1 LHEVSGSPPE
11 PIHVLIVDDDAGS
24 RLLMRRALER
34 AGLVVSE
41 AADGSSAVAAVE
53 AGECNAVLMDVEMPS
68 MNGYEACKAIR
79 ARPGGAHLPIMM
91 VTGRDDVGSINQS
104 YQAGATDFLAKPINW
119 NLLGHRVQYL
129 VRGGRLVQ
137 ELEES
142 EGRQRAMLDALP
154 DLLLVVDA
162 HGRIVDRLGATD
174 NHPFLAAGTSC
185 QLKVTDLVEGDA
197 VRAIAHALDDCRVRS
212 ERIEV
217 EFECMRDGVERRFE
231 TRIVP
236 YDRGRLLLVLRDVTE
251 RHRAANRIRELA
263 FFDPL
268 TQLPNRQYLL
278 QLLEEARREAATT
291 GERFAVVRIN
301 LDEFKRINDS
311 IGHGA
316 GDALLQAV
324 AARLGTFLKLERDG
338 AVTMPLARLAG
349 DEFAVA
355 IRHLQSDADVQHA
368 ITNIMAAFASPYV
381 IRHRDFFVTCTIGIA
396 IFPDHGSFADE
407 LLRTAGLALHEAK
420 TSGGNRGIV
429 YSEHMRARSVAR
441 LELETELRRAL
452 DSNELF
458 LVYQPQIELASGRI
472 ASVEALVRW
481 RHPARGIVPPDEF
494 IPIAEESG
502 LIVPLS
508 DLVMRQALR
517 QIAQWRKD
525 GCRDVRVA
533 VNVSGAQFE
542 APGFSD
548 WVFAHLEEVGL
559 PGACLELEI
568 TESLLMVDEAAA
580 ALAVRAVRELGVHVA
595 IDDFGTGYSSLA
607 YLKHFPIEALK
618 IDRSFVADLGRD
630 SNDAAICAA
639 IIAMGRQLGLKIVAE
654 GVETKE
660 QMQFLTA
667 HGCTLAQGF
676 YIARPMEAA
685 EMAVMLRIGTNEVPM
700 LPVPER
706 MHTDVVIADYQADML
721 LKVASNKKS
730 R

>member
-1 LHEVSGSPPE
+1 MPLPGGI

-34 AGLVVSE
+34 SGFTVSE
-41 AADGSSAVAAVE
+41 AADGTAAVAAVE
-53 AGECNAVLMDVEMPS
+53 TGECNAVLMDVEMPS
-68 MNGYEACKAIR
+68 MNGYDACKAIR

-91 VTGRDDVGSINQS
+91 VTGRDDVSSINQS
-104 YQAGATDFLAKPINW
+104 YQVGATDFLAKPINW

-154 DLLLVVDA
+154 DLLLVVDMQD
-162 HGRIVDRLGATD
+162 RIVDRLGYTE
-174 NHPFLAAGTSC
+174 NHPFLAGG
-185 QLKVTDLVEGDA
+185 LKHEQKIAEFVSGDA
-197 VRAIAHALDDCRVRS
+197 ARAIAHALDDCRVRN
-212 ERIEV
+212 ERTEV

-236 YDRGRLLLVLRDVTE
+236 YDKGRLLLVLRDVTD

-301 LDEFKRINDS
+301 IDNFKRINDS

-324 AARLGTFLKLERDG
+324 SSRLSTFLKLEQDG

-355 IRHLQSDADVQHA
+355 IRHLQSDADVQNA
-368 ITNIMAAFASPYV
+368 ITNITAAFASPYL

-396 IFPDHGSFADE
+396 IFPEHGSFADE
-407 LLRTAGLALHEAK
+407 LLRTAGLALHEAR
-420 TSGGNRGIV
+420 TAGGNRGVI

-441 LELETELRRAL
+441 LELETELRRAVE
-452 DSNELF
+452 SNELF
-458 LVYQPQIELASGRI
+458 LVYQPQIEVATGRI

-481 RHPARGIVPPDEF
+481 RHPKRGIVPPDEF
-494 IPIAEESG
+494 IPVAEESG

-517 QIAQWRKD
+517 QISEWWEA
-525 GCRDVRVA
+525 GCCDLRVA

-542 APGFSD
+542 APGFPD
-548 WVFAHLEEVGL
+548 WVFAHLDEAGL

-654 GVETKE
+654 GVETAE
-660 QMQFLTA
+660 QLQFLAT

-676 YIARPMEAA
+676 YIAKPVEAA
-685 EMAVMLRIGTNEVPM
+685 EMAKLLRIGHEDTGIIHVGVPPKK
-700 LPVPER
+700 LDVPL
-706 MHTDVVIADYQADML
+706 ADYEAEML
-721 LKVASNKKS
+721 LKVAKQK
-730 R
+730 

>member
-1 LHEVSGSPPE
+1 MQLPDGAS
-11 PIHVLIVDDDAGS
+11 IHVLIVDDDAGS

-34 AGLVVSE
+34 SGFVISE
-41 AADGSSAVAAVE
+41 AADGVAAVAAVE
-53 AGECNAVLMDVEMPS
+53 AGECNAVLMDVEMPQ

-79 ARPGGAHLPIMM
+79 SRPGGAHLPIMM
-91 VTGRDDVGSINQS
+91 VTGRDDVASINQS

-137 ELEES
+137 QLEES

-154 DLLLVVDA
+154 DLLLVIDM
-162 HGRIVDRLGATD
+162 HDRIVDRLGATE
-174 NHPFLAAGTSC
+174 NHPFLNGVKAEQKIAE
-185 QLKVTDLVEGDA
+185 LVSGDA
-197 VRAIAHALDDCRVRS
+197 ARAIAHALEDCRVRN
-212 ERIEV
+212 ERTEV
-217 EFECMRDGVERRFE
+217 EFECIREAVERRFE

-278 QLLEEARREAATT
+278 QLIEEARRDALAT

-301 LDEFKRINDS
+301 LDQFKRINDS

-316 GDALLQAV
+316 GDSLLQSV
-324 AARLGTFLKLERDG
+324 ATRLGTFLKLEKDG
-338 AVTMPLARLAG
+338 AVTMPLARLTG
-349 DEFAVA
+349 DEFAVV
-355 IRHLQSDADVQHA
+355 IRHLQSDEDVQIA
-368 ITNIMAAFASPYV
+368 INNISAAFASPFM
-381 IRHRDFFVTCTIGIA
+381 IRHRDFFVSCTIGIA
-396 IFPDHGSFADE
+396 VYPDHGSFADE

-420 TSGGNRGIV
+420 TSGGNRGVV
-429 YSEHMRARSVAR
+429 YSEGMRARSVKR

-452 DSNELF
+452 DSEELF
-458 LVYQPQIELASGRI
+458 LAYQPQIEVASGRI

-481 RHPARGIVPPDEF
+481 RHPTRGIVPPDEF
-494 IPIAEESG
+494 ISVAEESG
-502 LIVPLS
+502 LIVQLS

-517 QIAQWRKD
+517 QISDWWKA
-525 GCRDVRVA
+525 GCRDLRVA

-542 APGFSD
+542 APGFPD
-548 WVFAHLEEVGL
+548 WVFAHLDEAGL
-559 PGACLELEI
+559 PGTCLELEI
-568 TESLLMVDEAAA
+568 TESLLMADESAA

-607 YLKHFPIEALK
+607 YLKHFPIESLK

-660 QMQFLTA
+660 QLQFLAT

-676 YIARPMEAA
+676 YIARPVESA
-685 EMAVMLRIGTNEVPM
+685 EMSKLLRIGTNEPPVVAV
-700 LPVPER
+700 PVPAR
-706 MHTDVVIADYQADML
+706 KANDVPLADYEAEML
-721 LKVASNKKS
+721 LKVAKQ
-730 R
+730 

>member
-1 LHEVSGSPPE
+1 MSGTPPA

-34 AGLVVSE
+34 SGFLISE
-41 AADGSSAVAAVE
+41 AADGASAVAAVE
-53 AGECNAVLMDVEMPS
+53 AGECNAVLMDVEMPQ
-68 MNGYEACKAIR
+68 MNGYEACREIR
-79 ARPGGAHLPIMM
+79 SRPGGTHLPIMM
-91 VTGRDDVGSINQS
+91 VTGRDDVASINQS
-104 YQAGATDFLAKPINW
+104 YKAGATDFLAKPINW

-142 EGRQRAMLDALP
+142 ESRQRAMLDALP
-154 DLLLVVDA
+154 DLLLIVDMYD
-162 HGRIVDRLGATD
+162 RIVDRLGATE
-174 NHPFLAAGTSC
+174 NHPFLNGAVKLEQKITE
-185 QLKVTDLVEGDA
+185 LVSGDA
-197 VRAIAHALDDCRVRS
+197 ARAITHALDDCRVRND
-212 ERIEV
+212 RTEV
-217 EFECMRDGVERRFE
+217 EFECMREGVERRFE

-236 YDRGRLLLVLRDVTE
+236 YDKGRLLLVLRDVTE

-278 QLLEEARREAATT
+278 QLLEEARREASTT

-301 LDEFKRINDS
+301 IDNFKRINDS

-324 AARLGTFLKLERDG
+324 ASRLGTFLKLESDG

-355 IRHLQSDADVQHA
+355 IRHLQSDADVQNV
-368 ITNIMAAFASPYV
+368 ITNITAAFASPYM

-396 IFPDHGSFADE
+396 VYPDHGSFADE

-420 TSGGNRGIV
+420 TAGGNKGVI

-452 DSNELF
+452 DTDELF
-458 LVYQPQIELASGRI
+458 LVYQPQIEVASGRI

-481 RHPARGIVPPDEF
+481 RHPTRGIVPPDDF
-494 IPIAEESG
+494 IPVAEESG
-502 LIVPLS
+502 LIVSLS
-508 DLVMRQALR
+508 DLVMRKALK
-517 QIAQWRKD
+517 QIAEWWHA
-525 GCRDVRVA
+525 GCRDLRVA

-542 APGFSD
+542 APGFPD
-548 WVFAHLEEVGL
+548 WVFAHLDEAGL

-660 QMQFLTA
+660 QLQFLAT

-676 YIARPMEAA
+676 YIAKPVEAA
-685 EMAVMLRIGTNEVPM
+685 EMAQLLRIGTHETPM
-700 LPVPER
+700 VDLSVTGKGR
-706 MHTDVVIADYQADML
+706 TDVPLADYEAELL
-721 LKVASNKKS
+721 LKA

>member
-1 LHEVSGSPPE
+1 VNVPQTGAK

-34 AGLVVSE
+34 SGFVVSE
-41 AADGSSAVAAVE
+41 AADGVAAVAAVE
-53 AGECNAVLMDVEMPS
+53 TGECNAVLMDVEMPA
-68 MNGYEACKAIR
+68 MNGYDACKAIR
-79 ARPGGAHLPIMM
+79 SRDGGAHLPIMM
-91 VTGRDDVGSINQS
+91 VTGRDDVASINQS

-154 DLLLVVDA
+154 DLLLVVDV
-162 HGRIVDRLGATD
+162 HGRIVDRLGAAD
-174 NHPFLAAGTSC
+174 NHPFLAGGMRVD
-185 QLKVTDLVEGDA
+185 QKVTELVTGDA
-197 VRAIAHALDDCRVRS
+197 ARAIAHALDDCRVRN
-212 ERIEV
+212 ERTEV
-217 EFECMRDGVERRFE
+217 EFECMREGVERRFE

-291 GERFAVVRIN
+291 GERFAVVRVN
-301 LDEFKRINDS
+301 LDQFKRINDS

-324 AARLGTFLKLERDG
+324 SSRLGTFLKLEQDG

-355 IRHLQSDADVQHA
+355 IRHLQSDADVQNV
-368 ITNIMAAFASPYV
+368 ITNITAAFASPFL

-420 TSGGNRGIV
+420 TSGGNRGVI

-452 DSNELF
+452 ESNELF
-458 LVYQPQIELASGRI
+458 LVYQPQIELATGRI

-481 RHPARGIVPPDEF
+481 RHPVRGIVPPDEF

-508 DLVMRQALR
+508 DLVMRQALK
-517 QIAQWRKD
+517 QIAVWWKA
-525 GCRDVRVA
+525 GCRDLRVA

-542 APGFSD
+542 APGFPD
-548 WVFAHLEEVGL
+548 WVFAHLDEAGL

-568 TESLLMVDEAAA
+568 TESLLMVDETAA

-660 QMQFLTA
+660 QLQFLAT

-676 YIARPMEAA
+676 YIARPMEAE
-685 EMAVMLRIGTNEVPM
+685 EMQKLLRIGESDTQTMPM
-700 LPVPER
+700 LVPPDK
-706 MHTDVVIADYQADML
+706 DVNVPLADYEADML
-721 LKVASNKKS
+721 LKVRKQK
-730 R
+730 

>member
-1 LHEVSGSPPE
+1 VSTAPAE
-11 PIHVLIVDDDAGS
+11 PIHVLIVDDDTGS

-34 AGLVVSE
+34 AGFLISE
-41 AADGSSAVAAVE
+41 AADGHAAVAAVE
-53 AGECNAVLMDVEMPS
+53 AGHCNAVLMDVEMPT
-68 MNGYEACKAIR
+68 MNGYQACQAIR
-79 ARPGGAHLPIMM
+79 SRPGGAHLPIMM
-91 VTGRDDVGSINQS
+91 VTGRDDVASINQS

-137 ELEES
+137 QLEES

-154 DLLLVVDA
+154 DLLLVVDSQD
-162 HGRIVDRLGATD
+162 RIVDRLGATD
-174 NHPFLAAGTSC
+174 NHPFLQGGVKHEQKISE
-185 QLKVTDLVEGDA
+185 LVNGDA
-197 VRAIAHALDDCRVRS
+197 GRAITHALEDCRVRN
-212 ERIEV
+212 ERTEV
-217 EFECMRDGVERRFE
+217 EFEAIREGVERRFE

-236 YDRGRLLLVLRDVTE
+236 YDKGRLLLVLRDVTE

-278 QLLEEARREAATT
+278 QLLEEARREAAAT

-301 LDEFKRINDS
+301 LDNFKRINDS

-324 AARLGTFLKLERDG
+324 AMRLGTFLKLERDG

-355 IRHLQSDADVQHA
+355 IRHLQSDADVQTTINN
-368 ITNIMAAFASPYV
+368 ITAAFASPYL
-381 IRHRDFFVTCTIGIA
+381 IRHRDFFVTCTMGIA
-396 IFPDHGSFADE
+396 IYPDHGSFADE
-407 LLRTAGLALHEAK
+407 LLRTAGLALHEARS
-420 TSGGNRGIV
+420 TGGNRGVV

-452 DSNELF
+452 EQNELF
-458 LVYQPQIELASGRI
+458 LAYQPQIEVASGRI

-481 RHPARGIVPPDEF
+481 RHPTRGIVPPDEF
-494 IPIAEESG
+494 IPVAEESG

-517 QIAQWRKD
+517 QIAKWWKA
-525 GCRDVRVA
+525 GCRDLRVA

-542 APGFSD
+542 APGFPD
-548 WVFAHLEEVGL
+548 WVFAHLDEAGL

-654 GVETKE
+654 GVETQE
-660 QMQFLTA
+660 QLQFLAT

-676 YIARPMEAA
+676 YIARPVEAA
-685 EMAVMLRIGTNEVPM
+685 EMEKLLRIGSAEGAIINVPAPAKKSP
-700 LPVPER
+700 LDVPL
-706 MHTDVVIADYQADML
+706 ADYEAEML
-721 LKVASNKKS
+721 LKVAKQ
-730 R
+730 

>member
-1 LHEVSGSPPE
+1 MLSNNGS
-11 PIHVLIVDDDAGS
+11 IHVLIVDDDAGS

-34 AGLVVSE
+34 AGFVVSE
-41 AADGSSAVAAVE
+41 AADGTSAVAAVE
-53 AGECNAVLMDVEMPS
+53 AGACHAVLMDVEMPA

-79 ARPGGAHLPIMM
+79 SKPGGAHLPIMM
-91 VTGRDDVGSINQS
+91 VTGRDDVASINTS

-154 DLLLVVDA
+154 DLLLIVDA
-162 HGRIVDRLGATD
+162 QGRIVDRLGATD
-174 NHPFLAAGTSC
+174 NHPFLAGGTTC
-185 QLKVTDLVEGDA
+185 ELKVTDLVEGDA
-197 VRAIAHALDDCRVRS
+197 ARAIAHALDDCRVRN
-212 ERIEV
+212 ERTEV
-217 EFECMRDGVERRFE
+217 EFECLRQGTQRRFE

-301 LDEFKRINDS
+301 LDQFKRINDS

-324 AARLGTFLKLERDG
+324 ASRLGTFLKLESDG
-338 AVTMPLARLAG
+338 AVTMPLARLTG

-355 IRHLQSDADVQHA
+355 IRHLQSDADIQVA
-368 ITNIMAAFASPYV
+368 INNIRSAFASPFL
-381 IRHRDFFVTCTIGIA
+381 IRHRDFFVTCTIGVA
-396 IFPDHGSFADE
+396 VFPDHGQFADE

-420 TSGGNRGIV
+420 TSGGNRGII
-429 YSEHMRARSVAR
+429 YGEHMRARSVAR

-452 DSNELF
+452 DSDELF
-458 LVYQPQIELASGRI
+458 LAYQPQIELSSGRI

-494 IPIAEESG
+494 ISVAEESG

-508 DLVMRQALR
+508 DLVMRHALK
-517 QIAQWRKD
+517 QISGWWQQ
-525 GCRDVRVA
+525 GCRDLRVA
-533 VNVSGAQFE
+533 VNISGAQFE
-542 APGFSD
+542 APGFPD
-548 WVFAHLEEVGL
+548 WVFAHLDEAGL

-568 TESLLMVDEAAA
+568 TESLLMADDEAAA
-580 ALAVRAVRELGVHVA
+580 RAVRAVRELGVHVA

-607 YLKHFPIEALK
+607 YLKHFPIESLK

-654 GVETKE
+654 GVETRE
-660 QMQFLTA
+660 QLQFLTT

-676 YIARPMEAA
+676 YIAKPVEAA
-685 EMAVMLRIGTNEVPM
+685 EMGKLLKLGSNEKPIMAMTLPAKNGTEVP
-700 LPVPER
+700 L
-706 MHTDVVIADYQADML
+706 ADYEAEML
-721 LKVASNKKS
+721 LKVAKQ
-730 R
+730 

>member
-1 LHEVSGSPPE
+1 VSQIPGV

-34 AGLVVSE
+34 SGFVVSE
-41 AADGSSAVAAVE
+41 AADGTAAVAAVE
-53 AGECNAVLMDVEMPS
+53 AGECNAVLMDVEMPT
-68 MNGYEACKAIR
+68 MNGYAACRAIR
-79 ARPGGAHLPIMM
+79 DRPGGAHLPIMM
-91 VTGRDDVGSINQS
+91 VTGRDDVGSINQAF
-104 YQAGATDFLAKPINW
+104 QAGATDFLAKPINW

-137 ELEES
+137 ELEEV

-154 DLLLVVDA
+154 DLLLVVDMYD
-162 HGRIVDRLGATD
+162 RIVDRLGAAE
-174 NHPFLAAGTSC
+174 NHPFLAGGMKHEQAMSELLAGEALRS
-185 QLKVTDLVEGDA
+185 VS
-197 VRAIAHALDDCRVRS
+197 HALEDCRVRN
-212 ERIEV
+212 ERTEV

-278 QLLEEARREAATT
+278 QLLDEARREAATT

-301 LDEFKRINDS
+301 LDQFKRINDS

-324 AARLGTFLKLERDG
+324 SSRLSTFLKLETDG

-349 DEFAVA
+349 DEFSVA
-355 IRHLQSDADVQHA
+355 IRHLQSDADIQVA
-368 ITNIMAAFASPYV
+368 ITNIMAAFASPYL

-420 TSGGNRGIV
+420 STGGNRGVI
-429 YSEHMRARSVAR
+429 YSEHMRARSVSR

-452 DSNELF
+452 EQNELF
-458 LVYQPQIELASGRI
+458 LAYQPQIEVATGRI

-481 RHPARGIVPPDEF
+481 RHPTRGIVPPDEF

-508 DLVMRQALR
+508 DLVMRQALK
-517 QIAQWRKD
+517 QISEWWQA
-525 GCRDVRVA
+525 GCRDLRVA

-548 WVFAHLEEVGL
+548 WVFAHLDEAGL
-559 PGACLELEI
+559 PGSCLELEI

-607 YLKHFPIEALK
+607 YLKHFPIESLK

-654 GVETKE
+654 GVETRE
-660 QMQFLTA
+660 QLDFLAT

-676 YIARPMEAA
+676 YIAKPMQAA
-685 EMAVMLRIGTNEVPM
+685 EMGKLLRIGESDTLTMPM
-700 LPVPER
+700 LVPQGPR
-706 MHTDVVIADYQADML
+706 AIDVPLADYETDML
-721 LKVASNKKS
+721 LKVAKQ
-730 R
+730 

>member
-1 LHEVSGSPPE
+1 VTGTHPNE
-11 PIHVLIVDDDAGS
+11 PIHVLIVDDDTGS

-34 AGLVVSE
+34 AGFLISE
-41 AADGSSAVAAVE
+41 AADGHAAVAAVE
-53 AGECNAVLMDVEMPS
+53 AGNCNAVLMDVEMPT
-68 MNGYEACKAIR
+68 MNGYQACQAIR
-79 ARPGGAHLPIMM
+79 SRPGGAHLPIMM
-91 VTGRDDVGSINQS
+91 VTGRDDVASINQS

-137 ELEES
+137 QLEET

-154 DLLLVVDA
+154 DLLLVVDMYD
-162 HGRIVDRLGATD
+162 RIVDRLGATE
-174 NHPFLAAGTSC
+174 NHPFLQGAVKHEQKISELVSVDAARDIT
-185 QLKVTDLVEGDA
+185 
-197 VRAIAHALDDCRVRS
+197 HALDDCRVRNV
-212 ERIEV
+212 RTEV
-217 EFECMRDGVERRFE
+217 EFEAIRDGVARRFE

-236 YDRGRLLLVLRDVTE
+236 YDKGRLLVVLRDVTE

-278 QLLEEARREAATT
+278 QLLEEARREAAAT

-301 LDEFKRINDS
+301 LDNFKRINDS

-324 AARLGTFLKLERDG
+324 ALRLGTFLKLERDG

-355 IRHLQSDADVQHA
+355 IRHLQSDADVQNT
-368 ITNIMAAFASPYV
+368 ITNISAAFASPYL

-407 LLRTAGLALHEAK
+407 LLRTAGLALHEARA
-420 TSGGNRGIV
+420 TGGNRGVI

-452 DSNELF
+452 EQNELY
-458 LVYQPQIELASGRI
+458 LVYQPQIEVASGRI

-481 RHPARGIVPPDEF
+481 RHPTRGIVPPDEF
-494 IPIAEESG
+494 IPVAEESG

-508 DLVMRQALR
+508 DLVMRQALK
-517 QIAQWRKD
+517 QISHWWQA
-525 GCRDVRVA
+525 GCRDLRVA

-542 APGFSD
+542 APGFPD
-548 WVFAHLEEVGL
+548 WVFAHLDEAGL

-654 GVETKE
+654 GVETQE
-660 QMQFLTA
+660 QLQFLAT

-676 YIARPMEAA
+676 YIARPVEAA
-685 EMAVMLRIGTNEVPM
+685 EMEKMLRIGTTEGAVITVPAPPKKVA
-700 LPVPER
+700 LDVPL
-706 MHTDVVIADYQADML
+706 ADYEAEML
-721 LKVASNKKS
+721 LKAAK
-730 R
+730 

>member
-1 LHEVSGSPPE
+1 MPNSGLP

-34 AGLVVSE
+34 SGFVVSE
-41 AADGSSAVAAVE
+41 AADGNAAVAEVE
-53 AGECNAVLMDVEMPS
+53 GGHCNAVLMDVEMPV
-68 MNGYEACKAIR
+68 MNGYQACKAIR
-79 ARPGGAHLPIMM
+79 SRPGGTHLPIMM
-91 VTGRDDVGSINQS
+91 VTGRDDVASINQS

-137 ELEES
+137 EVEEN
-142 EGRQRAMLDALP
+142 EARQRAMLDALP
-154 DLLLVVDA
+154 DLLLVVDLYD
-162 HGRIVDRLGATD
+162 RIVDRLGATE
-174 NHPFLAAGTSC
+174 NHPFLQGGVKHEQKISE
-185 QLKVTDLVEGDA
+185 LVSGDA
-197 VRAIAHALDDCRVRS
+197 ARAITHALDDCRVRS
-212 ERIEV
+212 ERTEL
-217 EFECMRDGVERRFE
+217 EFEAFRDGVERRFE

-236 YDRGRLLLVLRDVTE
+236 YDKGRLLVVLRDVTE

-278 QLLEEARREAATT
+278 QLLEEARREAAAT
-291 GERFAVVRIN
+291 GERFAVVRIS
-301 LDEFKRINDS
+301 LDNFKRINDS

-324 AARLGTFLKLERDG
+324 ALRLGTFLKLERDG
-338 AVTMPLARLAG
+338 AVTMPLARLTN

-355 IRHLQSDADVQHA
+355 IRHLQSDTDVQ
-368 ITNIMAAFASPYV
+368 NVVNNVVAAFASPYL
-381 IRHRDFFVTCTIGIA
+381 IRHRDFFVSCRLGIA
-396 IFPDHGSFADE
+396 IFPDHGSFGDE
-407 LLRTAGLALHEAK
+407 LLRTAGLALQEAR
-420 TSGGNRGIV
+420 TSGGSRGVV
-429 YSEHMRARSVAR
+429 YSEDMRARSVAR

-452 DSNELF
+452 EQNELF
-458 LVYQPQIELASGRI
+458 LVYQPQIEVASGRI

-481 RHPARGIVPPDEF
+481 RHPTRGIVPPDEF
-494 IPIAEESG
+494 IPVAEESG
-502 LIVPLS
+502 LIVQLS
-508 DLVMRQALR
+508 DLVMRQALK
-517 QIAQWRKD
+517 QISAWWQA
-525 GCRDVRVA
+525 GCRDLRVA

-542 APGFSD
+542 APGFPD
-548 WVFAHLEEVGL
+548 WVFAHLDEAGL

-654 GVETKE
+654 GVESAE
-660 QMQFLTA
+660 QLQFLAT

-676 YIARPMEAA
+676 YIARPMEAP
-685 EMAVMLRIGTNEVPM
+685 EMGKLLRIGEGGAIPLIDVSARKGALDVP
-700 LPVPER
+700 L
-706 MHTDVVIADYQADML
+706 ADYEADML
-721 LKVASNKKS
+721 LKVAKK
-730 R
+730 

>member
-1 LHEVSGSPPE
+1 VNGATGD

-34 AGLVVSE
+34 AGFIVSE
-41 AADGSSAVAAVE
+41 AADGMAAVAAVE
-53 AGECNAVLMDVEMPS
+53 VGDCNAVLMDVEMPA
-68 MNGYEACKAIR
+68 MNGYDACKAIR
-79 ARPGGAHLPIMM
+79 ARDGGAHLPIMM
-91 VTGRDDVGSINQS
+91 VTGRDDVASINQA

-137 ELEES
+137 ELEEI

-154 DLLLVVDA
+154 DLLLVVDRQD
-162 HGRIVDRLGATD
+162 RIVDRLGAAV
-174 NHPFLAAGTSC
+174 NHPFLAGGMKHEQPLAE
-185 QLKVTDLVEGDA
+185 LVDGEA
-197 VRAIAHALDDCRVRS
+197 ARAIAHALDDCRVRN
-212 ERIEV
+212 ERTEV
-217 EFECMRDGVERRFE
+217 EFECMREGVERRFE

-236 YDRGRLLLVLRDVTE
+236 YGRGRLLLVLRDVTE

-278 QLLEEARREAATT
+278 QLLDEARREAATT

-301 LDEFKRINDS
+301 LDQIKRINDS
-311 IGHGA
+311 IGYGA

-324 AARLGTFLKLERDG
+324 ASRLGTFLRLHSDG

-355 IRHLQSDADVQHA
+355 IRHLQSDADVQCA
-368 ITNIMAAFASPYV
+368 INNITAAFASPFL
-381 IRHRDFFVTCTIGIA
+381 IRHRDFFVTCTMGIA

-407 LLRTAGLALHEAK
+407 LLRTAGLALHEAR
-420 TSGGNRGIV
+420 TSGGNRGVI

-452 DSNELF
+452 EGNELF
-458 LVYQPQIELASGRI
+458 LAYQPQIEIATGRI

-481 RHPARGIVPPDEF
+481 RHPTRGIVPPDEF

-508 DLVMRQALR
+508 DLVMRQALK
-517 QIAQWRKD
+517 QISEWWAQ
-525 GCRDVRVA
+525 GCNDLRVA

-542 APGFSD
+542 APGFPD
-548 WVFAHLEEVGL
+548 WVFAHLDEVGL
-559 PGACLELEI
+559 PGSCLELEI
-568 TESLLMVDEAAA
+568 TESLLMADEAAA

-607 YLKHFPIEALK
+607 YLKHFPIESLK

-639 IIAMGRQLGLKIVAE
+639 IIAMGRQLGLKVVAE

-660 QMQFLTA
+660 QLEFLAT

-676 YIARPMEAA
+676 YIARPVEAA
-685 EMAVMLRIGTNEVPM
+685 EMAKLLRLGTNETPTIGVPM
-700 LPVPER
+700 PARKASDVPL
-706 MHTDVVIADYQADML
+706 ADHEAEL
-721 LKVASNKKS
+721 VLNAS

>member
-1 LHEVSGSPPE
+1 
-11 PIHVLIVDDDAGS
+11 
-24 RLLMRRALER
+24 MRRALER
-34 AGLVVSE
+34 SGFLISE
-41 AADGSSAVAAVE
+41 AADGASAVAAVE
-53 AGECNAVLMDVEMPS
+53 AGECNAVLMDVEMPQ
-68 MNGYEACKAIR
+68 MNGYEACREIR
-79 ARPGGAHLPIMM
+79 SRPGGSHLPIMM
-91 VTGRDDVGSINQS
+91 VTGRDDVASINQS

-142 EGRQRAMLDALP
+142 ESRQRAMLDALP
-154 DLLLVVDA
+154 DLLLIVDM
-162 HGRIVDRLGATD
+162 HDRIVDRLGATE
-174 NHPFLAAGTSC
+174 NHPFLNGAVKLEQKITE
-185 QLKVTDLVEGDA
+185 LVSGDA
-197 VRAIAHALDDCRVRS
+197 ARAITHALDDCRVRND
-212 ERIEV
+212 RTEV
-217 EFECMRDGVERRFE
+217 EFECMREGVERRFE

-236 YDRGRLLLVLRDVTE
+236 YDKGRLLLVLRDVTE

-278 QLLEEARREAATT
+278 QLLEEARREASTT

-301 LDEFKRINDS
+301 INNFKRINDS

-324 AARLGTFLKLERDG
+324 ASRLGTFLKLESDG

-355 IRHLQSDADVQHA
+355 IRHLQSDADVQNVIA
-368 ITNIMAAFASPYV
+368 NITAAFASPYM

-396 IFPDHGSFADE
+396 VYPDHGSFADE
-407 LLRTAGLALHEAK
+407 LLRTAGLALHEAR
-420 TSGGNRGIV
+420 TAGGNKGVI

-452 DSNELF
+452 DTDELF
-458 LVYQPQIELASGRI
+458 LVYQPQIEVASGRI

-481 RHPARGIVPPDEF
+481 RHPTRGIVAPDDF
-494 IPIAEESG
+494 IPVAEESG
-502 LIVPLS
+502 LIVSLS
-508 DLVMRQALR
+508 DLVMRKALK
-517 QIAQWRKD
+517 QIAEWWHA
-525 GCRDVRVA
+525 GCRDLRVA

-542 APGFSD
+542 APGFPD
-548 WVFAHLEEVGL
+548 WVFAHLDEAGL

-660 QMQFLTA
+660 QLQFLAT

-676 YIARPMEAA
+676 YIARPVEAA
-685 EMAVMLRIGTNEVPM
+685 EMVQLLRIGTHEAPM
-700 LPVPER
+700 VDLAVTGKCG
-706 MHTDVVIADYQADML
+706 TDVPLADYEAELL
-721 LKVASNKKS
+721 LKA

>member
-1 LHEVSGSPPE
+1 MALSVGQS
-11 PIHVLIVDDDAGS
+11 IHVLIVDDDAGS

-34 AGLVVSE
+34 AGFGVSE
-41 AADGSSAVAAVE
+41 AADGTAAVAAVE
-53 AGECNAVLMDVEMPS
+53 AGECHAVLMDVEMPS
-68 MNGYEACKAIR
+68 MNGYDACKAIR
-79 ARPGGAHLPIMM
+79 SKPGGAHLPIMM
-91 VTGRDDVGSINQS
+91 VTGRDDVASINQA

-162 HGRIVDRLGATD
+162 HDRIVDRLGAAD
-174 NHPFLAAGTSC
+174 NHPFLIGPFKAEQKIAELVNGEAA
-185 QLKVTDLVEGDA
+185 
-197 VRAIAHALDDCRVRS
+197 RAIAHALDDCRVRN
-212 ERIEV
+212 ERTEV
-217 EFECMRDGVERRFE
+217 EFECIREGVERRFE

-236 YDRGRLLLVLRDVTE
+236 YDKGRLLLVLRDVTE

-301 LDEFKRINDS
+301 LDQFKRINDS

-324 AARLGTFLKLERDG
+324 ALRLGTFLKLESDG

-355 IRHLQSDADVQHA
+355 IRHLQSDADVQVA
-368 ITNIMAAFASPYV
+368 INNITAAFASPYL
-381 IRHRDFFVTCTIGIA
+381 IKHRDFFVTCTIGIA

-420 TSGGNRGIV
+420 TSGGNRGMI
-429 YSEHMRARSVAR
+429 YSEHMRPPSVAPV
-441 LELETELRRAL
+441 ELETELRRAL
-452 DSNELF
+452 DSDELF
-458 LVYQPQIELASGRI
+458 LAHQPQIEVSSGRI

-481 RHPARGIVPPDEF
+481 RHRTRGVVPPDEF
-494 IPIAEESG
+494 ISVAEDSG

-508 DLVMRQALR
+508 DLVMRQALK
-517 QIAQWRKD
+517 QISQWWKD
-525 GCRDVRVA
+525 GCRDLRVA

-542 APGFSD
+542 APGFPD
-548 WVFAHLEEVGL
+548 WVFAHLDEAGL

-660 QMQFLTA
+660 QLEFLAT

-676 YIARPMEAA
+676 YIAKPVEAP
-685 EMAVMLRIGTNEVPM
+685 EMAKLLRIGEDTMSLPFITMPGKMKSDVP
-700 LPVPER
+700 L
-706 MHTDVVIADYQADML
+706 ADYEAEL
-721 LKVASNKKS
+721 LIKAT

>member
-1 LHEVSGSPPE
+1 MPHRLTGGQ
-11 PIHVLIVDDDAGS
+11 PIHVLIVDDDTGS

-34 AGLVVSE
+34 SGFVISE
-41 AADGSSAVAAVE
+41 AADGNAAVAAVE
-53 AGECNAVLMDVEMPS
+53 AGECHAVLMDVEMPT
-68 MNGYEACKAIR
+68 MNGYEACRAIR
-79 ARPGGAHLPIMM
+79 SRPGGNHLPIMM
-91 VTGRDDVGSINQS
+91 VTGRDDVASINQS

-137 ELEES
+137 EVEES
-142 EGRQRAMLDALP
+142 EARQRAMLDALP
-154 DLLLVVDA
+154 DLLLVVDMYD
-162 HGRIVDRLGATD
+162 RIVDRLGATE
-174 NHPFLAAGTSC
+174 NHPFLQGGVKHEQKISE
-185 QLKVTDLVEGDA
+185 LVSGDA
-197 VRAIAHALDDCRVRS
+197 ARAITHALDDCRVRN
-212 ERIEV
+212 ERTEL
-217 EFECMRDGVERRFE
+217 EFEAFRDGVERRFE

-236 YDRGRLLLVLRDVTE
+236 YDKGRLLVVLRDVTE
-251 RHRAANRIRELA
+251 RHRANNRIRELA

-278 QLLEEARREAATT
+278 QLLEEARREAAAT

-301 LDEFKRINDS
+301 LDNFKRINDS

-324 AARLGTFLKLERDG
+324 ALRLGTFLKLERDG
-338 AVTMPLARLAG
+338 AVTMPLARLTN

-355 IRHLQSDADVQHA
+355 IRHLQSDADVQNVV
-368 ITNIMAAFASPYV
+368 TNVVAAFASPYM
-381 IRHRDFFVTCTIGIA
+381 IRHRDFFVSCTLGIA
-396 IFPDHGSFADE
+396 IFPDHGGFADE
-407 LLRTAGLALHEAK
+407 LLRTAGLALQEARA
-420 TSGGNRGIV
+420 GGSNRGVV

-452 DSNELF
+452 EQNELF
-458 LVYQPQIELASGRI
+458 LAYQPQIEVASGRI

-481 RHPARGIVPPDEF
+481 RHPTRGIVPPDEF

-502 LIVPLS
+502 LIVQLS
-508 DLVMRQALR
+508 DLVMRQALK
-517 QIAQWRKD
+517 QISEWWKA
-525 GCRDVRVA
+525 GCRDLRVA

-542 APGFSD
+542 APGFPD
-548 WVFAHLEEVGL
+548 WVFAHLDEAGL

-654 GVETKE
+654 GVESAE
-660 QMQFLTA
+660 QLQFLAT

-676 YIARPMEAA
+676 YIARPVEAP
-685 EMAVMLRIGTNEVPM
+685 EMTRLLRIGEKDSAPLIEVPARKGA
-700 LPVPER
+700 LDVPL
-706 MHTDVVIADYQADML
+706 ADYEADLL
-721 LKVASNKKS
+721 LKVAKK
-730 R
+730 

>member
-1 LHEVSGSPPE
+1 VSGTPPA

-34 AGLVVSE
+34 SGFLISE
-41 AADGSSAVAAVE
+41 AADGASAVAAVE
-53 AGECNAVLMDVEMPS
+53 AGECNAVLMDVEMPQ
-68 MNGYEACKAIR
+68 MNGYEACREIR
-79 ARPGGAHLPIMM
+79 SRPGGSHLPIMM
-91 VTGRDDVGSINQS
+91 VTGRDDVASINQS

-137 ELEES
+137 ELEEIES
-142 EGRQRAMLDALP
+142 RQRAMLDALP
-154 DLLLVVDA
+154 DLLLVVDMYD
-162 HGRIVDRLGATD
+162 RIVDRLGAAE
-174 NHPFLAAGTSC
+174 NHPFLNGAVKLEQKITE
-185 QLKVTDLVEGDA
+185 LVSGDA
-197 VRAIAHALDDCRVRS
+197 ARAITHALDDCRVRND
-212 ERIEV
+212 RTEV
-217 EFECMRDGVERRFE
+217 EFECMREGVERRFE

-236 YDRGRLLLVLRDVTE
+236 YDKGRLLLVLRDVTE

-278 QLLEEARREAATT
+278 QLLEEARREASTT

-301 LDEFKRINDS
+301 INNFKRINDS

-324 AARLGTFLKLERDG
+324 ASRLGTFLKLESDG

-355 IRHLQSDADVQHA
+355 IRHLQSDADVQNV
-368 ITNIMAAFASPYV
+368 ITNITAAFASPYM

-396 IFPDHGSFADE
+396 VYPDHGSFADE
-407 LLRTAGLALHEAK
+407 LLRTAGLALHEAR
-420 TSGGNRGIV
+420 TAGGNKGVI

-452 DSNELF
+452 DTDELF
-458 LVYQPQIELASGRI
+458 LVYQPQIEVASGRI

-481 RHPARGIVPPDEF
+481 RHPTRGIVAPDDF
-494 IPIAEESG
+494 IPVAEESG
-502 LIVPLS
+502 LIVSLS
-508 DLVMRQALR
+508 DLVMRKALK
-517 QIAQWRKD
+517 QIAEWWHA
-525 GCRDVRVA
+525 GCRDLRVA

-542 APGFSD
+542 APGFPD
-548 WVFAHLEEVGL
+548 WVFAHLDEAGL

-660 QMQFLTA
+660 QLQFLAT

-676 YIARPMEAA
+676 YIAKPVEAA
-685 EMAVMLRIGTNEVPM
+685 EMAKLLRIGTRESPIVD
-700 LPVPER
+700 LSVTSKAG
-706 MHTDVVIADYQADML
+706 TDVPLADYEAELL
-721 LKVASNKKS
+721 LKA

>member
-1 LHEVSGSPPE
+1 MPGEV
-11 PIHVLIVDDDAGS
+11 IHVLIVDDDAGS

-34 AGLVVSE
+34 AGFAISE
-41 AADGSSAVAAVE
+41 AADGAAAVSAVE
-53 AGECNAVLMDVEMPS
+53 AGVCNAVLMDVEMPQL
-68 MNGYEACKAIR
+68 NGYDACKAIR
-79 ARPGGAHLPIMM
+79 ALPGGAHLPIMM
-91 VTGRDDVGSINQS
+91 VTGRDDVASINQS

-154 DLLLVVDA
+154 DLLLVVDSQS
-162 HGRIVDRLGATD
+162 RIVDRLGATD
-174 NHPFLAAGTSC
+174 NHPFLAAGHGC
-185 QLKVTDLVEGDA
+185 ELKITDLVEGDA
-197 VRAIAHALDDCRVRS
+197 ARAIAHALDDCRVRN
-212 ERIEV
+212 ERTEV
-217 EFECMRDGVERRFE
+217 EFECVRQGQERRFE

-236 YDRGRLLLVLRDVTE
+236 YDRGRLLCVLRDVTE

-291 GERFAVVRIN
+291 GEKFAVVRIN
-301 LDEFKRINDS
+301 LDQFKRINDS

-324 AARLGTFLKLERDG
+324 SSRLGTFLKLEKDG
-338 AVTMPLARLAG
+338 AVTMPLARLTG

-355 IRHLQSDADVQHA
+355 IRHLQSDADVQNA
-368 ITNIMAAFASPYV
+368 IGNIMAAFSSPYM

-420 TSGGNRGIV
+420 TLGGNRGVI
-429 YSEHMRARSVAR
+429 YGEHMRARSVAR

-452 DSNELF
+452 EANELF
-458 LVYQPQIELASGRI
+458 LAYQPQIELSSGRI

-494 IPIAEESG
+494 ISVAEESG

-508 DLVMRQALR
+508 DLVMRQALK
-517 QIAQWRKD
+517 QIAAWWKD
-525 GCRDVRVA
+525 GCRDLRVA

-542 APGFSD
+542 APGFPD
-548 WVFAHLEEVGL
+548 WVFAHLDEAGL

-660 QMQFLTA
+660 QLQFLST

-676 YIARPMEAA
+676 YIAKPVEAP
-685 EMAVMLRIGTNEVPM
+685 EMAKLLRLGAGEIPTLA
-700 LPVPER
+700 LPVAAR
-706 MHTDVVIADYQADML
+706 KSLDVPLADYEAEML
-721 LKVASNKKS
+721 LKVAKKK
-730 R
+730 

>member
-1 LHEVSGSPPE
+1 VNQGNGA

-34 AGLVVSE
+34 SGFVISE
-41 AADGSSAVAAVE
+41 AADGTAAVAAVE
-53 AGECNAVLMDVEMPS
+53 AGECDAVLMDVEMPS
-68 MNGYEACKAIR
+68 MNGYDACKAIR
-79 ARPGGAHLPIMM
+79 ARAGGTHLPIMM
-91 VTGRDDVGSINQS
+91 VTGRDDVASINQS

-154 DLLLVVDA
+154 DLLLVVDLQ
-162 HGRIVDRLGATD
+162 GRIVDRLGATG
-174 NHPFLAAGTSC
+174 NHPFLAGGM
-185 QLKVTDLVEGDA
+185 KVDQKIVELVSGDA
-197 VRAIAHALDDCRVRS
+197 ARAITHALDDCRVRN
-212 ERIEV
+212 ERTEV
-217 EFECMRDGVERRFE
+217 EFECMREGVERRFE

-324 AARLGTFLKLERDG
+324 ASRLGTFLKLEQDG

-355 IRHLQSDADVQHA
+355 IRHLQSDGDVQSA
-368 ITNIMAAFASPYV
+368 ISNITAAFASPFL

-420 TSGGNRGIV
+420 TLGGNRGVI

-441 LELETELRRAL
+441 LELETDLRRAL
-452 DSNELF
+452 EANELF
-458 LVYQPQIELASGRI
+458 LAYQPQIELATGRI

-481 RHPARGIVPPDEF
+481 RHPTRGIVPPDEF

-508 DLVMRQALR
+508 DLVMRQALK
-517 QIAQWRKD
+517 QIAQWWQD
-525 GCRDVRVA
+525 GCRDLRVA

-542 APGFSD
+542 APGFPD
-548 WVFAHLEEVGL
+548 WVFAHLDEAGL

-568 TESLLMVDEAAA
+568 TESLLMADEAAA

-660 QMQFLTA
+660 QLQFLAT

-685 EMAVMLRIGTNEVPM
+685 EMQKVLRIGESDTATMPM
-700 LPVPER
+700 LVPPKYG
-706 MHTDVVIADYQADML
+706 VNVPLADYEAALL
-721 LKVASNKKS
+721 LKVAKQQ
-730 R
+730 

>member
-1 LHEVSGSPPE
+1 MPGASAES
-11 PIHVLIVDDDAGS
+11 IHVLIVDDDAGS

-34 AGLVVSE
+34 SGFVVSE
-41 AADGSSAVAAVE
+41 AADGAAAIAAVE
-53 AGECNAVLMDVEMPS
+53 AGDCDAVLMDVEMPI
-68 MNGYEACKAIR
+68 MDGYEACKAIR
-79 ARPGGAHLPIMM
+79 ARSGGAHLPIMM
-91 VTGRDDVGSINQS
+91 VTGRDDVASINQS

-137 ELEES
+137 ELEAS

-154 DLLLVVDA
+154 DLLLVIDA
-162 HGRIVDRLGATD
+162 QDRIVDRLGAAE
-174 NHPFLAAGTSC
+174 NHPFLGDGVKHEQKLAE
-185 QLKVTDLVEGDA
+185 LVDGDA
-197 VRAIAHALDDCRVRS
+197 ARAIAHALDDCRVRND
-212 ERIEV
+212 RTEV
-217 EFECMRDGVERRFE
+217 EFECIRDGVERRFE
-231 TRIVP
+231 TRVVP
-236 YDRGRLLLVLRDVTE
+236 YVRGRTLLVLRDVTD

-278 QLLEEARREAATT
+278 QLLEEARREASTT

-301 LDEFKRINDS
+301 LDQFKRINDS

-324 AARLGTFLKLERDG
+324 ALRLGTFLKLESDG

-355 IRHLQSDADVQHA
+355 IRHLQSDADVQKA
-368 ITNIMAAFASPYV
+368 IANITAAFASPYL
-381 IRHRDFFVTCTIGIA
+381 IRRRDFFVTCTIGIA

-420 TSGGNRGIV
+420 TSGGNRGVI

-452 DSNELF
+452 EQNELF
-458 LVYQPQIELASGRI
+458 LVYQPQIELATGRI

-481 RHPARGIVPPDEF
+481 RHPTRGIVPPDEF
-494 IPIAEESG
+494 IPVAEESG

-508 DLVMRQALR
+508 DLVMRQALK
-517 QIAQWRKD
+517 QIAVWWQA
-525 GCRDVRVA
+525 GCRDLRVA

-542 APGFSD
+542 APGFPD
-548 WVFAHLEEVGL
+548 WVFAHLDENGL

-568 TESLLMVDEAAA
+568 TESLLMADETAA

-607 YLKHFPIEALK
+607 YLKHFPIESLK

-654 GVETKE
+654 GVETRE
-660 QMQFLTA
+660 QLEFLAT

-676 YIARPMEAA
+676 YIARPVEAD
-685 EMAVMLRIGTNEVPM
+685 EMTKLLRIGTNETPM
-700 LPVPER
+700 LTMPSKGGG
-706 MHTDVVIADYQADML
+706 TDVPLADYEAEML
-721 LKVASNKKS
+721 IKASRTK

>member
-1 LHEVSGSPPE
+1 MFGGN

-34 AGLVVSE
+34 AGFVVSE
-41 AADGSSAVAAVE
+41 AADGTAAVAAVE
-53 AGECNAVLMDVEMPS
+53 TGECNAVLMDVEMPS
-68 MNGYEACKAIR
+68 MNGYDACKAIR

-91 VTGRDDVGSINQS
+91 VTGRDDVASINQS
-104 YQAGATDFLAKPINW
+104 YQVGATDFLAKPINW

-154 DLLLVVDA
+154 DLLLVVDMQD
-162 HGRIVDRLGATD
+162 RIVDRLGFTE
-174 NHPFLAAGTSC
+174 NHPFLAGG
-185 QLKVTDLVEGDA
+185 LKHEQKIADFVASDSA
-197 VRAIAHALDDCRVRS
+197 RAITHALDDCRVRN
-212 ERIEV
+212 ERTEV
-217 EFECMRDGVERRFE
+217 EFECMREGVERRFE

-236 YDRGRLLLVLRDVTE
+236 YDKGRLLLVLRDVTD

-301 LDEFKRINDS
+301 IDNFKRINDS

-324 AARLGTFLKLERDG
+324 ASRLGTFLKLESDG

-355 IRHLQSDADVQHA
+355 IRHLQSDADVQNA
-368 ITNIMAAFASPYV
+368 ITNITAAFASPYL

-396 IFPDHGSFADE
+396 IFPEHGSFADE
-407 LLRTAGLALHEAK
+407 LLRTAGLALHEAR
-420 TSGGNRGIV
+420 TAGGNRGVI
-429 YSEHMRARSVAR
+429 YSEHMRARSIAR
-441 LELETELRRAL
+441 LELETDLRRAL
-452 DSNELF
+452 DANELF
-458 LVYQPQIELASGRI
+458 LVYQPQVEVATGRI

-481 RHPARGIVPPDEF
+481 RHPKRGIVPPDEF

-517 QIAQWRKD
+517 QISEWWKA
-525 GCRDVRVA
+525 GCCDLRVA

-542 APGFSD
+542 APGFPD
-548 WVFAHLEEVGL
+548 WVFAHLDEAGL

-654 GVETKE
+654 GVETQE
-660 QMQFLTA
+660 QLEFLAT

-676 YIARPMEAA
+676 YIAKPVEAE
-685 EMAVMLRIGTNEVPM
+685 EMGRLLRIGEEDTGIIKIAVPPRKLEVP
-700 LPVPER
+700 L
-706 MHTDVVIADYQADML
+706 ADYEAEML
-721 LKVASNKKS
+721 LKVAKQK
-730 R
+730 

>member
-1 LHEVSGSPPE
+1 MALAAGES
-11 PIHVLIVDDDAGS
+11 IHVLIVDDDAGS

-34 AGLVVSE
+34 SGFTISE
-41 AADGSSAVAAVE
+41 AADGAAAVAAVE
-53 AGECNAVLMDVEMPS
+53 AGACQAVLMDVEMPAL
-68 MNGYEACKAIR
+68 NGYEACKAIR
-79 ARPGGAHLPIMM
+79 SRPGGAHLPIMM
-91 VTGRDDVGSINQS
+91 VTGRDDVASINQS

-154 DLLLVVDA
+154 DLLLVVDIYD
-162 HGRIVDRLGATD
+162 RIVDRLGATD
-174 NHPFLAAGTSC
+174 NHPFLNGGMKAEQKISE
-185 QLKVTDLVEGDA
+185 LVSGDA
-197 VRAIAHALDDCRVRS
+197 ARAIAHALDDCRVRN
-212 ERIEV
+212 ERTEV
-217 EFECMRDGVERRFE
+217 EFECIREGVERRFE

-236 YDRGRLLLVLRDVTE
+236 YDKGRLLLVLRDVTE

-301 LDEFKRINDS
+301 LDQFKRINDS

-324 AARLGTFLKLERDG
+324 ASRLGTFLKLERDG
-338 AVTMPLARLAG
+338 AVTMPLARLTG

-355 IRHLQSDADVQHA
+355 IRHLQSDADVQSA
-368 ITNIMAAFASPYV
+368 ITNIMSAFASPFL

-420 TSGGNRGIV
+420 TSGGNRGVI

-452 DSNELF
+452 DANELF
-458 LVYQPQIELASGRI
+458 LAYQPQIELSSGRI

-481 RHPARGIVPPDEF
+481 RHPTRGVVPPDEF
-494 IPIAEESG
+494 ISVAEESG
-502 LIVPLS
+502 LIVQLS
-508 DLVMRQALR
+508 DLVMRQALK
-517 QIAQWRKD
+517 QISEWWKL
-525 GCRDVRVA
+525 GCRDLRVA

-542 APGFSD
+542 APGFPD
-548 WVFAHLEEVGL
+548 WVFAHLDEAGL
-559 PGACLELEI
+559 PGSCLELEI

-654 GVETKE
+654 GVETQE
-660 QMQFLTA
+660 QLQFLAT

-676 YIARPMEAA
+676 FIARPVEAPEMAKLLRLGGGEIPSLSLPLPPRKALDVPLADYEA
-685 EMAVMLRIGTNEVPM
+685 EMLI
-700 LPVPER
+700 
-706 MHTDVVIADYQADML
+706 
-721 LKVASNKKS
+721 KASRAK
-730 R
+730 

>member
-1 LHEVSGSPPE
+1 MPMTGGQ

-34 AGLVVSE
+34 AGFVISE
-41 AADGSSAVAAVE
+41 AADGSAAVAAVE
-53 AGECNAVLMDVEMPS
+53 AGDCNAVLMDVEMPA

-91 VTGRDDVGSINQS
+91 VTGRDDVASINQS

-137 ELEES
+137 QLEET

-154 DLLLVVDA
+154 DLLLVVDMQD
-162 HGRIVDRLGATD
+162 RIVDRLGFTE
-174 NHPFLAAGTSC
+174 NHPFLAGGMRQDQQIAE
-185 QLKVTDLVEGDA
+185 LVAGDA
-197 VRAIAHALDDCRVRS
+197 ARAITHALDDCRVRN
-212 ERIEV
+212 ERTEV

-236 YDRGRLLLVLRDVTE
+236 YDKGRLLLVLRDVTE

-268 TQLPNRQYLL
+268 TQLPNRQYLM

-301 LDEFKRINDS
+301 IDNFKRINDS

-324 AARLGTFLKLERDG
+324 ASRLGTFLKLERDG

-368 ITNIMAAFASPYV
+368 INNITAAFASPYL
-381 IRHRDFFVTCTIGIA
+381 IRHRDFFVTSTIGIA

-407 LLRTAGLALHEAK
+407 LLRTAGLALHEAR
-420 TSGGNRGIV
+420 TAGGNRGVI

-441 LELETELRRAL
+441 LELETDLRRAL
-452 DSNELF
+452 EANELF
-458 LVYQPQIELASGRI
+458 LAYQPQIEVASGRI

-481 RHPARGIVPPDEF
+481 RHPKRGIVPPDEF

-517 QIAQWRKD
+517 QISEWWKA
-525 GCRDVRVA
+525 GCRDLRVA

-542 APGFSD
+542 APGFPD
-548 WVFAHLEEVGL
+548 WVFAHLDEAGL

-654 GVETKE
+654 GVETRE
-660 QMQFLTA
+660 QLQFLAT

-676 YIARPMEAA
+676 YIAKPVEAA
-685 EMAVMLRIGTNEVPM
+685 EMGKLLKIGTDDTAMIPVTVTTRNGVDVP
-700 LPVPER
+700 L
-706 MHTDVVIADYQADML
+706 ADYEADML
-721 LKVASNKKS
+721 LKVAK
-730 R
+730 

>member
-1 LHEVSGSPPE
+1 
-11 PIHVLIVDDDAGS
+11 
-24 RLLMRRALER
+24 MRRALER
-34 AGLVVSE
+34 SGFVISE
-41 AADGSSAVAAVE
+41 AADGAAAVAAVE
-53 AGECNAVLMDVEMPS
+53 AGACNAVLMDVEMPS
-68 MNGYEACKAIR
+68 MNGYDACKLIR
-79 ARPGGAHLPIMM
+79 ALPGGAHLPIMM
-91 VTGRDDVGSINQS
+91 VTGRDDVASINHA
-104 YQAGATDFLAKPINW
+104 YEAGATDFLAKPINW

-137 ELEES
+137 EVEES

-154 DLLLVVDA
+154 DLLLVVDSA
-162 HGRIVDRLGATD
+162 DRIVDRLGAIE
-174 NHPFLAAGTSC
+174 NHPFLAGPFKPEQKLAE
-185 QLKVTDLVEGDA
+185 LVSGDA
-197 VRAIAHALDDCRVRS
+197 ARAIAHALDDCRVRN
-212 ERIEV
+212 ERTEV
-217 EFECMRDGVERRFE
+217 EFECLRDGVERRFE

-278 QLLEEARREAATT
+278 QLLEEARREAVTT

-301 LDEFKRINDS
+301 LDQFKRINDS

-324 AARLGTFLKLERDG
+324 ASRLGTFLKLERDG
-338 AVTMPLARLAG
+338 AVTMPLARLTG

-355 IRHLQSDADVQHA
+355 IRHLQSDADVQTA
-368 ITNIMAAFASPYV
+368 ITNILSAFDSPFL

-420 TSGGNRGIV
+420 TTGGNRGAI

-452 DSNELF
+452 ESNELF

-481 RHPARGIVPPDEF
+481 RHPTRGIVPPDEF
-494 IPIAEESG
+494 ISIAEESG

-517 QIAQWRKD
+517 QISAWWKL
-525 GCRDVRVA
+525 GCRDLRVA

-542 APGFSD
+542 APGFPD
-548 WVFAHLEEVGL
+548 WVFAHLDEAGL

-568 TESLLMVDEAAA
+568 TESLLMADDEAAA
-580 ALAVRAVRELGVHVA
+580 RAVRAVRELGVHVA

-607 YLKHFPIEALK
+607 YLKHFPIESLK

-630 SNDAAICAA
+630 KNDAAICAA

-654 GVETKE
+654 GVETQE
-660 QMQFLTA
+660 QLQFLTT

-676 YIARPMEAA
+676 FIARPVEAHDMEAL
-685 EMAVMLRIGTNEVPM
+685 LRIGGEDTAIMPAMIPAAKSPDVP
-700 LPVPER
+700 LADCE
-706 MHTDVVIADYQADML
+706 TDQL
-721 LKVASNKKS
+721 LKAG
-730 R
+730 RGR

>member
-1 LHEVSGSPPE
+1 MSDRGGA
-11 PIHVLIVDDDAGS
+11 IHVLIVDDDAGS

-34 AGLVVSE
+34 SGFTISE
-41 AADGSSAVAAVE
+41 AADGTAAVAAIE
-53 AGECNAVLMDVEMPS
+53 SGACDAVLMDVEMPS

-79 ARPGGAHLPIMM
+79 ARPGGTHLPIMM
-91 VTGRDDVGSINQS
+91 VTGRDDVASINQS

-137 ELEES
+137 DLEES

-154 DLLLVVDA
+154 DLLLIVD
-162 HGRIVDRLGATD
+162 GQNRIVDRLGATD
-174 NHPFLAAGTSC
+174 NHPFLAAGRSC
-185 QLKVTDLVEGDA
+185 ELKVTDLVEGDA
-197 VRAIAHALDDCRVRS
+197 TRAIAHALDDCRVRN
-212 ERIEV
+212 ERTEV
-217 EFECMRDGVERRFE
+217 EFECVRQGSERRFE

-278 QLLEEARREAATT
+278 QLLEEARREAVTT

-301 LDEFKRINDS
+301 LDQFKRINDS

-324 AARLGTFLKLERDG
+324 ATRLGTFLKLERDG
-338 AVTMPLARLAG
+338 AVTMPLARLTG

-355 IRHLQSDADVQHA
+355 IRHLQSDADVQA
-368 ITNIMAAFASPYV
+368 TIGNIMAAFASPFM

-396 IFPDHGSFADE
+396 LFPDHGSFADE

-420 TSGGNRGIV
+420 TSGGNRGVI

-452 DSNELF
+452 ESNELY
-458 LVYQPQIELASGRI
+458 LAYQPQIELASGRI
-472 ASVEALVRW
+472 ASVEALARW
-481 RHPARGIVPPDEF
+481 RHPTRGIVPPDEF
-494 IPIAEESG
+494 IPVAEESG

-508 DLVMRQALR
+508 DLVMRLALR
-517 QIAQWRKD
+517 QISEWWKQ
-525 GCRDVRVA
+525 GCRDLRVA

-542 APGFSD
+542 APGFPD
-548 WVFAHLEEVGL
+548 WVFAHLDEAGL

-568 TESLLMVDEAAA
+568 TESLLMADESAAA
-580 ALAVRAVRELGVHVA
+580 HAVRAVRELGVHVA

-660 QMQFLTA
+660 QLQFLAT

-676 YIARPMEAA
+676 YIARPVEAA
-685 EMAVMLRIGTNEVPM
+685 EMAKLLKIGSNDSSPTVSLPMPAKKSVDVP
-700 LPVPER
+700 L
-706 MHTDVVIADYQADML
+706 ADYEAELL
-721 LKVASNKKS
+721 LKVAKQ
-730 R
+730 

>member
-1 LHEVSGSPPE
+1 
-11 PIHVLIVDDDAGS
+11 
-24 RLLMRRALER
+24 
-34 AGLVVSE
+34 
-41 AADGSSAVAAVE
+41 
-53 AGECNAVLMDVEMPS
+53 
-68 MNGYEACKAIR
+68 
-79 ARPGGAHLPIMM
+79 
-91 VTGRDDVGSINQS
+91 
-104 YQAGATDFLAKPINW
+104 
-119 NLLGHRVQYL
+119 
-129 VRGGRLVQ
+129 
-137 ELEES
+137 
-142 EGRQRAMLDALP
+142 
-154 DLLLVVDA
+154 
-162 HGRIVDRLGATD
+162 
-174 NHPFLAAGTSC
+174 
-185 QLKVTDLVEGDA
+185 
-197 VRAIAHALDDCRVRS
+197 
-212 ERIEV
+212 
-217 EFECMRDGVERRFE
+217 VERRFE

-236 YDRGRLLLVLRDVTE
+236 YDRGRLLLVLRDVTD

-301 LDEFKRINDS
+301 LDQFKRINDS

-324 AARLGTFLKLERDG
+324 ASRLGTFLKLERDG
-338 AVTMPLARLAG
+338 AVTMPLARLTG

-355 IRHLQSDADVQHA
+355 IRHLQSDADVQRA
-368 ITNIMAAFASPYV
+368 ITNILAAFDSPFL

-396 IFPDHGSFADE
+396 IYPDHGNFADE

-420 TSGGNRGIV
+420 TTGGNRGAI
-429 YSEHMRARSVAR
+429 YNEHMRARSVAR

-452 DSNELF
+452 ESNELF

-481 RHPARGIVPPDEF
+481 RHPTRGIVPPDEF
-494 IPIAEESG
+494 ISIAEESG

-517 QIAQWRKD
+517 QISEWWKL
-525 GCRDVRVA
+525 GCRDLRVA

-542 APGFSD
+542 APGFPD
-548 WVFAHLEEVGL
+548 WVFAHLDEAGL

-568 TESLLMVDEAAA
+568 TESLLMADDEAAA
-580 ALAVRAVRELGVHVA
+580 RAVRAVRELGVHVA

-607 YLKHFPIEALK
+607 YLKHFPIESLK

-654 GVETKE
+654 GVETRE
-660 QMQFLTA
+660 QLEFLTT

-676 YIARPMEAA
+676 FIARPVEAPGMEAL
-685 EMAVMLRIGTNEVPM
+685 LRIGEEDTAVMPVFIPAAKSVDVP
-700 LPVPER
+700 
-706 MHTDVVIADYQADML
+706 IADYEAEML
-721 LKVASNKKS
+721 LKVAKK
-730 R
+730 

>member
-1 LHEVSGSPPE
+1 MAGSGGDK
-11 PIHVLIVDDDAGS
+11 IHVLIVDDDAGS

-34 AGLVVSE
+34 SGFEVSE
-41 AADGSSAVAAVE
+41 AADGASAVAAVE
-53 AGECNAVLMDVEMPS
+53 AGNCHAVLMDVEMPQ

-79 ARPGGAHLPIMM
+79 ALAGGAHLPIMM
-91 VTGRDDVGSINQS
+91 VTGRDDTTSINQS
-104 YQAGATDFLAKPINW
+104 YKAGATDFLAKPINW

-154 DLLLVVDA
+154 DLLLIVDGQ
-162 HGRIVDRLGATD
+162 GRIVDRLGATD
-174 NHPFLAAGTSC
+174 NHPFLAAGTTC
-185 QLKVTDLVEGDA
+185 ELKVTDLVTGDA
-197 VRAIAHALDDCRVRS
+197 ARAIAHALDDCRVRN
-212 ERIEV
+212 ERTEV
-217 EFECMRDGVERRFE
+217 EFECVRQGAERRFE

-301 LDEFKRINDS
+301 LDQFKRINDS

-324 AARLGTFLKLERDG
+324 ASRLGTFLKLERDG
-338 AVTMPLARLAG
+338 AVTMPLARLTG

-355 IRHLQSDADVQHA
+355 IRHLQSDADVQNA
-368 ITNIMAAFASPYV
+368 INNIMAAFSSPYL

-420 TSGGNRGIV
+420 TSGGNRGVI

-452 DSNELF
+452 ESDELF
-458 LVYQPQIELASGRI
+458 LAYQPQIELTSGRI

-481 RHPARGIVPPDEF
+481 RHPTRGIVPPDEF
-494 IPIAEESG
+494 ISVAEESG

-508 DLVMRQALR
+508 DLVMRQALK
-517 QIAQWRKD
+517 QISEWWKL
-525 GCRDVRVA
+525 GCRDLRVA

-542 APGFSD
+542 APGFPD
-548 WVFAHLEEVGL
+548 WVFAHLDEAGL

-580 ALAVRAVRELGVHVA
+580 AHAVRAVRELGVHVA

-639 IIAMGRQLGLKIVAE
+639 IIAMGRQLGLKVVAE
-654 GVETKE
+654 GVETRE
-660 QMQFLTA
+660 QLQFLTT
-667 HGCTLAQGF
+667 HGCTLAQGYF
-676 YIARPMEAA
+676 IARPVEAP
-685 EMAVMLRIGTNEVPM
+685 EMAKLLKIGGGEIPTAVVSP
-700 LPVPER
+700 PKSA
-706 MHTDVVIADYQADML
+706 TDVPLADYEADL
-721 LKVASNKKS
+721 LLAKTS

>member
-1 LHEVSGSPPE
+1 MSQGGN

-24 RLLMRRALER
+24 RLLMRRSLER
-34 AGLVVSE
+34 AGFVVSE
-41 AADGSSAVAAVE
+41 AADGTAAVAAVE
-53 AGECNAVLMDVEMPS
+53 SGECNAVLMDVEMPS
-68 MNGYEACKAIR
+68 MNGYDACKAIR
-79 ARPGGAHLPIMM
+79 ARTGGAHLPIMM
-91 VTGRDDVGSINQS
+91 VTGRDDVASINQS

-137 ELEES
+137 QLEES

-154 DLLLVVDA
+154 DLLLVVDLYD
-162 HGRIVDRLGATD
+162 RIVDLLGAAD
-174 NHPFLAAGTSC
+174 NHPFLSGGMKAEQPIAE
-185 QLKVTDLVEGDA
+185 LVAGDA
-197 VRAIAHALDDCRVRS
+197 GRAITHALDDCRVRN
-212 ERIEV
+212 ERTEV
-217 EFECMRDGVERRFE
+217 EFECVRDGVERRFE

-236 YDRGRLLLVLRDVTE
+236 YDKGRLLLVLRDVTE

-301 LDEFKRINDS
+301 IDNFKRINDS

-324 AARLGTFLKLERDG
+324 ASRLGTFLKLERDG

-368 ITNIMAAFASPYV
+368 ITNITNAFDSPFL

-407 LLRTAGLALHEAK
+407 LLRTAGLALHEAR
-420 TSGGNRGIV
+420 TAGGNRGVI

-452 DSNELF
+452 DANELF
-458 LVYQPQIELASGRI
+458 LAYQPQIEVASGRI

-481 RHPARGIVPPDEF
+481 RHPQRGIVPPDEF
-494 IPIAEESG
+494 IPVAEESG

-508 DLVMRQALR
+508 DLVMRQALK
-517 QIAQWRKD
+517 QISEWWKA
-525 GCRDVRVA
+525 GCRDLRVA

-542 APGFSD
+542 APGFPD
-548 WVFAHLEEVGL
+548 WVFAHLDEAGL

-654 GVETKE
+654 GVETRE
-660 QMQFLTA
+660 QLQFLAT
-667 HGCTLAQGF
+667 HGCSLAQGF
-676 YIARPMEAA
+676 FIAKPMEAA
-685 EMAVMLRIGTNEVPM
+685 DMAKLLRIGEADATPRPLVSVP
-700 LPVPER
+700 PKKGVDVPL
-706 MHTDVVIADYQADML
+706 ADYEADML
-721 LKVASNKKS
+721 LKVAKQ
-730 R
+730 

>member
-1 LHEVSGSPPE
+1 MPMSGGK

-34 AGLVVSE
+34 SGFTVSE
-41 AADGSSAVAAVE
+41 AADGMAAVAAVE
-53 AGECNAVLMDVEMPS
+53 TGECNAVLMDVEMPS
-68 MNGYEACKAIR
+68 MNGYDACKAIR
-79 ARPGGAHLPIMM
+79 ARAGGAHLPIMM
-91 VTGRDDVGSINQS
+91 VTGRDDVASINQS
-104 YQAGATDFLAKPINW
+104 YQVGATDFLAKPINW

-154 DLLLVVDA
+154 DLLLVIDMQD
-162 HGRIVDRLGATD
+162 RIVDRLGYTE
-174 NHPFLAAGTSC
+174 NHPFLAGVKQEQKIAE
-185 QLKVTDLVEGDA
+185 LVGGDA
-197 VRAIAHALDDCRVRS
+197 ARAIAHALEDCRVRN
-212 ERIEV
+212 ERTEV
-217 EFECMRDGVERRFE
+217 EFECMRDGVDRRFE

-236 YDRGRLLLVLRDVTE
+236 YDKGRLLLVLRDVTE

-291 GERFAVVRIN
+291 GERFAVVRVNIDN
-301 LDEFKRINDS
+301 FKRINDS

-324 AARLGTFLKLERDG
+324 ASRLGTFLKLERDG

-355 IRHLQSDADVQHA
+355 IRHLQSDADVQNA
-368 ITNIMAAFASPYV
+368 ITNITAAFASPYL

-396 IFPDHGSFADE
+396 IFPEHGSFADE
-407 LLRTAGLALHEAK
+407 LLRTAGLALHEAR
-420 TSGGNRGIV
+420 TAGGNRGVI

-441 LELETELRRAL
+441 LELETELRHAL
-452 DSNELF
+452 DANEIF
-458 LVYQPQIELASGRI
+458 LVYQPQVEVATGRI
-472 ASVEALVRW
+472 ASVEALARW
-481 RHPARGIVPPDEF
+481 RHPKRGIVPPDEF

-517 QIAQWRKD
+517 QISEWWKA
-525 GCRDVRVA
+525 GCCDLRVA

-542 APGFSD
+542 APGFPD
-548 WVFAHLEEVGL
+548 WVCAHLDEAGL

-660 QMQFLTA
+660 QLEFLAT
-667 HGCTLAQGF
+667 HGCTLAQGY
-676 YIARPMEAA
+676 YIAKPVEAA
-685 EMAVMLRIGTNEVPM
+685 EMAKLLRIGLEDTGIIQVAVPSKKGG
-700 LPVPER
+700 VPL
-706 MHTDVVIADYQADML
+706 ADYEAEML
-721 LKVASNKKS
+721 LKVAKK
-730 R
+730 